1 METHFRVLC
10 YELEV
15 EIKGQ
20 ELKCAKWA
28 SWKIKCRLLVMK
40 ELSLDMLFSKKEK
53 TYTER
58 WKDINIDTDI

>member
-1 METHFRVLC
+1 
-10 YELEV
+10 
-15 EIKGQ
+15 
-20 ELKCAKWA
+20 
-28 SWKIKCRLLVMK
+28 MK